1 LAVIRGEQQRFDPP
15 ADTALHEGGSLIV
28 ERSSEV
34 ILKIKHARG
43 IDFQAAAARN
53 ILAAIQTA
61 LHLGLNPLTF
71 AMMIAIAASS
81 SYLTP
86 IKPDC

>member
-34 ILKIKHARG
+34 ILKIKHATG
-43 IDFQAAAARN
+43 
-53 ILAAIQTA
+53 
-61 LHLGLNPLTF
+61 
-71 AMMIAIAASS
+71 MISMQQLPGTYWWRS
-81 SYLTP
+81 
-86 IKPDC
+86 KPPCIWG